1 MKKLA
6 WMTAIDLKVSSS
18 SCSKQKTMEPEN
30 EIFDIYYAYKQLG
43 MLMISLA
50 INLITV
56 SAIIIPKFLLK
67 KRKDFAISLYL
78 FNFVIF
84 VLCYVLSRTDMS
96 LGAGIGLFAVFS
108 MLRFR
113 SELLKLP
120 DMTYFLLIICIG
132 LVNSI
137 FNSTITFIE
146 TIFLNIALCSMVYI
160 LDEAISR
167 PKWKCKKVQYDNLDL
182 IKPEKNE
189 ELINDLSAK
198 MGLEILKVRIDSIN
212 LNEHIANLMVFFKNG
227 KRDNGDTDH
236 WSKFTSLFKRNHIFE
251 HN

>member
-1 MKKLA
+1 MSLRLLA
-6 WMTAIDLKVSSS
+6 PN
-18 SCSKQKTMEPEN
+18 QKTMESEN
-30 EIFDIYYAYKQLG
+30 EVFNLNIAYKQLG
-43 MLMISLA
+43 MLIISLL
-50 INLITV
+50 INLATV

-120 DMTYFLLIICIG
+120 DMTYFLVIICIG

-137 FNSTITFIE
+137 FNSTISFIE

-160 LDEAISR
+160 LDSAISR
-167 PKWKCKKVQYDNLDL
+167 PNWKCKKVAYDNLDL
-182 IKPEKNE
+182 IKPGKNE
-189 ELINDLSAK
+189 ELMNDLSAK
-198 MGLEILKVRIDSIN
+198 TGLDILKVRIDSIN
-212 LNEHIANLMVFFKNG
+212 LQDHIANIMVFFKNG
-227 KRDNGDTDH
+227 KRTNGNADH
-236 WSKFTSLFKRNHIFE
+236 WGKFTSLFKRNHVFE
-251 HN
+251 SN